1 MISFPRIHHK
11 HHPKLLS
18 NLLLPS
24 LILTTA
30 CTNVTQPQTPSNAPW
45 LFWVLGS
52 ATGLLIGL
60 TGYIVALHNFNRR
73 LKTAVAKRTLSFQES
88 EEKLNALLKNTNAVV
103 WAVDWQYRLIFG
115 NNAFQAAFHPVF
127 ERDITIGECVLHDK
141 LPPDEKAEWQ
151 AYYDRTLQ
159 GESFRFERERKHSPQ
174 PQWDE
179 YHLGPIKDKA
189 DQIVGLTIIALNI
202 TDRKLAQAALHESE
216 ELHRI
221 TLENISDPVFIT
233 DDNGRYTYICANTI
247 NALEYSPPEI
257 EAMGPITNLLG
268 DNLFD
273 PTALQA
279 QGKITNIE
287 KEIITKSGQT
297 KTFLIEVKQV
307 NIKGGTT
314 LYTCRD
320 ITERKAKQD
329 LLNKYQQIIAGT
341 PDSISLVGTNY
352 VYQVVNPAYMQRTTK
367 PYDEIVGHSVAE
379 IMGADVFEKLIKP
392 EFDACLRGETIQ
404 YQEWFMYAG
413 EGHRFMDITYAP
425 FQNETEEIEGVLVSA
440 RDLTET
446 KLAEERL
453 QKEMA
458 RFQAVW
464 QSASEAMA
472 LSDENGIVLEINP
485 AYETLYGYTRDE
497 VVGHNFAI
505 IFPEEVREWANAE
518 YQKTFAN
525 PDIPPQFESVVQR
538 RDGAQREVESRVS
551 FLNEDGQRTAMLS
564 TIRDVTGRRQ
574 EKSALQES
582 VARWESLVHHA
593 PYFIAILDHEGSF
606 QFINQPPPGRSIE
619 DMIETTAY
627 DHIDPKYH
635 DMVKEKIRRVFETRQ
650 SVSCELEAYG
660 ENGRP
665 FWYET
670 RFSPLVLEDEV
681 AFVTMIATDISERK
695 QTQDKIQKITENLE
709 TAQRIAHIG
718 SWEWDMQTNNAH
730 WSDEMYR
737 IHGREQALG
746 VPPFDNWTDSYHPD
760 DHGPL
765 LSVMQSAIE
774 GDVPYA
780 VEYRIFKETDGEE
793 RVVRSQ
799 GTVVRDETGKPV
811 RLVGTAQDITEQVA
825 AEKALQAS
833 EANLR
838 ALIDAI
844 DDAVLLVEPDGKIVE
859 CNNGLALRFG
869 KTRDEMSGTNAHDLV
884 ETAVAET
891 HLSYVNQL
899 IATGEPVRFV
909 NERSGQ
915 IFDNSFYPVKDAA
928 GQVVRLAVF
937 TRDIT
942 QQRQLAEALRVS
954 EERYRQVVTYS
965 PMAIFVVQNGQYVF
979 ANPAGARLLGYTR
992 PEDILDMAA
1001 LDTIAPDSRKLA
1013 IKRLQQVTQDK
1024 NNKPIEMG
1032 ILQADGT
1039 IIISESIS
1047 IPILFDDKPAA
1058 LIIGQ
1063 DVTERKRLER
1073 SLKDSEKH
1081 LRILFDNAHDNILV
1095 HSLDENDRPGRY
1107 IEVNES
1113 TCRTLGYTRE
1123 ELLQMSPM
1131 DTNSPEASPDMQ
1143 KSIGSLVRDGYA
1155 SFETVG
1161 RTKDGRNIP
1170 FEINAHLLPI
1180 GDERLVMSISRDI
1193 SDHKQAK
1200 AALQKQ
1206 AQQMQQIID
1215 CVPEG
1220 VLVLDSEYH
1229 VVMANLVAYTDLLF
1243 LTDMASGE
1251 KLVTLGNYPV
1261 SQLLEPRTEGTW
1273 HEIEYD
1279 GRFFA
1284 ATARPLTGKPQTEG
1298 WVLVISDVTQQRK
1311 IQTTMHQQERLASI
1325 GQLGAGIAH
1334 DFNNIL
1340 AIISLYTE
1348 VTLNESSLAPVTR
1361 QRLGV
1366 IEDQVRKASDL
1377 TQQMLDFSRG
1387 ARLQLKPLDF
1397 IAFLTNQ
1404 IDLLKRTLP
1413 ENIVI
1418 NFSYG
1423 VGNYGLKADP
1433 IRLQQVI
1440 MNLAIN
1446 ARDAMPAGGT
1456 LHFSLEEFQVE
1467 DNNPRAGM
1475 ETLPAGVWNALA
1487 ISDSGTGIPD
1497 DAISHVFEPFFTTKE
1512 PGKGTGL
1519 GLAQVYGIVKQHNGE
1534 VVVKSQPDQGTT
1546 FTIFLPAFTELAD
1559 APTKPVSDPPLGQQD
1574 VILVVEDE
1582 DVVREVLSE
1591 SLMSLNYQVITAV
1604 DGAEALAIYKKQ
1616 STEIALVLSDMIM
1629 PGISG
1634 EILFHKLKEQN
1645 PAVKMI
1651 ILTGY
1656 AQKDKLQELR
1666 LQGLESWLFKPPG
1679 LEELARVIAKSL
1691 KQ

>member
-1 MISFPRIHHK
+1 MFEMIHTYKTQLSKLRMTAMISFPKI
-11 HHPKLLS
+11 HPKCRPKHLS
-18 NLLLPS
+18 NSLLLS

-30 CTNVTQPQTPSNAPW
+30 CTNVTESPTPFNDTW
-45 LFWVLGS
+45 LFWGLGGTL
-52 ATGLLIGL
+52 ALLIGL
-60 TGYIVALHNFNRR
+60 MGRIVAL
-73 LKTAVAKRTLSFQES
+73 
-88 EEKLNALLKNTNAVV
+88 
-103 WAVDWQYRLIFG
+103 
-115 NNAFQAAFHPVF
+115 
-127 ERDITIGECVLHDK
+127 
-141 LPPDEKAEWQ
+141 
-151 AYYDRTLQ
+151 
-159 GESFRFERERKHSPQ
+159 RK
-174 PQWDE
+174 
-179 YHLGPIKDKA
+179 
-189 DQIVGLTIIALNI
+189 
-202 TDRKLAQAALHESE
+202 SE

-247 NALEYSPPEI
+247 NSLEYSPPEI

-341 PDSISLVGTNY
+341 PDSISLVDTNY
-352 VYQVVNPAYMQRTTK
+352 IYQVVNPAYMQRTTK
-367 PYDEIVGHSVAE
+367 PYHEIVGHSVSE

-392 EFDACLRGETIQ
+392 EFDACLRGKTIQ

-464 QSASEAMA
+464 QSASDAMA
-472 LSDENGIVLEINP
+472 LSDENGTVLEINP

-525 PDIPPQFESVVQR
+525 LDIPPRFESVVQR
-538 RDGAQREVESRVS
+538 RDGSQRDVESRVS
-551 FLNEDGQRTAMLS
+551 FLNEDGKRTAMLS
-564 TIRDVTGRRQ
+564 TVRDVTGRKQ

-582 VARWESLVHHA
+582 LARWESLVHHA
-593 PYFIAILDHEGSF
+593 PYYIAILDHEGSF

-635 DMVKEKIRRVFETRQ
+635 DMVKEKIQHVFETRQ
-650 SVSCELEAYG
+650 SVSCELESYG
-660 ENGRP
+660 ENGQQS
-665 FWYET
+665 WYET
-670 RFSPLVLEDEV
+670 RFSPLILENEV

-695 QTQDKIQKITENLE
+695 QAEDKIQKITENLE

-718 SWEWDMQTNNAH
+718 SWEWEMPTNNAH
-730 WSDEMYR
+730 WSNEMYR
-737 IHGREQALG
+737 IHGREKALG
-746 VPPFDNWTDSYHPD
+746 VPPFDSWMDSYHPD
-760 DHGPL
+760 DHEPL

-793 RVVRSQ
+793 RVIRSQ

-811 RLVGTAQDITEQVA
+811 RLVGTAQDITEQVEA
-825 AEKALQAS
+825 KRAVQAS

-869 KTRDEMSGTNAHDLV
+869 KTKGELLETKAQELL
-884 ETAVAET
+884 ETAVAEN
-891 HLSYVNQL
+891 HLSYINQV

-909 NERSGQ
+909 NEQSGQ

-928 GQVVRLAVF
+928 GKVVRLAISA
-937 TRDIT
+937 RDIT
-942 QQRQLAEALRVS
+942 QQRHMAEALRVS

-965 PMAIFVVQNGQYVF
+965 PMGIFVVQTGQYSF
-979 ANPAGARLLGYTR
+979 ANPAGARLMGYTK
-992 PEDILDMAA
+992 PEDILGISA
-1001 LDTIAPDSRKLA
+1001 LDTIAPDSRELA
-1013 IKRLQQVTQDK
+1013 MQRLQQIAQDK
-1024 NNKPIEMG
+1024 NNKPVEME
-1032 ILQADGT
+1032 ILQADGSIT
-1039 IIISESIS
+1039 ITESIS

-1063 DVTERKRLER
+1063 DVTERRRLER
-1073 SLKDSEKH
+1073 SLKDSEKR

-1131 DTNSPEASPDMQ
+1131 DTNSPDAAFDMQ
-1143 KSIGSLVRDGYA
+1143 KNIGNLVQDGYA

-1161 RTKDGRNIP
+1161 RTKDGHHIP
-1170 FEINAHLLPI
+1170 FEINAHMLPI

-1193 SDHKQAK
+1193 SERKQAE

-1206 AQQMQQIID
+1206 AQQMQQIMD

-1229 VVMANLVAYTDLLF
+1229 VVMANPVAFNELPF
-1243 LTDMASGE
+1243 LTDTAPGE

-1261 SQLLEPRTEGTW
+1261 SQLLEATPEGTW
-1273 HEIEYD
+1273 HDIEYD

-1284 ATARPLTGKPQTEG
+1284 AIARPLTGEPQTEG

-1311 IQTTMHQQERLASI
+1311 IQTIMQQQERLASI
-1325 GQLGAGIAH
+1325 GQLAAGIAH

-1340 AIISLYTE
+1340 AVIALYTE
-1348 VTLNESSLAPVTR
+1348 VTLNESFLAATTR

-1377 TQQMLDFSRG
+1377 TQQMLDFSRS
-1387 ARLQLKPLDF
+1387 AMLQPQPLDF

-1413 ENIVI
+1413 ENIAI
-1418 NFSYG
+1418 DFTYS
-1423 VGNYGLKADP
+1423 VGNYGIKADP
-1433 IRLQQVI
+1433 VRLQQVI

-1446 ARDAMPAGGT
+1446 ARDSMPAGGK
-1456 LHFSLEEFQVE
+1456 LHFSLKEFQV
-1467 DNNPRAGM
+1467 DVNNPYAGM

-1487 ISDSGTGIPD
+1487 ISDSGTGIAD
-1497 DAISHVFEPFFTTKE
+1497 DLIGHVFEPFFTTKE

-1546 FTIFLPAFTELAD
+1546 FTIFLPAFSELAEV
-1559 APTKPVSDPPLGQQD
+1559 PTRVMSDPPIGQQD
-1574 VILVVEDE
+1574 TILIVEDE
-1582 DVVREVLSE
+1582 DILREVLAD
-1591 SLMSLNYQVITAV
+1591 SLKSLNYQVITAV
-1604 DGAEALAIYKKQ
+1604 NGEEALAIYKKQ
-1616 STEIALVLSDMIM
+1616 RAEIALVLSDMIM

-1656 AQKDKLQELR
+1656 AQKDKLQDLR
-1666 LQGLESWLFKPPG
+1666 LQGLENWLSKPPS
-1679 LEELARVIAKSL
+1679 LQDLARVLAKSL
-1691 KQ
+1691 QQ